1 MVEPTSSNS
10 NSSAVEPY
18 WRTSV
23 RFWVLPVLPT
33 PWILA
38 HWLELSPSWVA
49 EKSWLSSPL
58 SPSCSSSWLICAM
71 AGIAATASI
80 AKSAAN
86 SINFFIFYLPPSVT
100 PGRDSSVPH
109 VEQQPN
115 PLKNVGPCL
124 YASAVCV
131 GEHNPKSSLPRALGW
146 DASIH
151 RTAERSSSRKPLS
164 IRPHRYTVPE
174 RRQAS
179 LFTGLPRRV
188 LLGNSRHEKSRGVR
202 EPRPSCLL

>member
-1 MVEPTSSNS
+1 
-10 NSSAVEPY
+10 
-18 WRTSV
+18 
-23 RFWVLPVLPT
+23 
-33 PWILA
+33 
-38 HWLELSPSWVA
+38 
-49 EKSWLSSPL
+49 
-58 SPSCSSSWLICAM
+58 M

-151 RTAERSSSRKPLS
+151 RTAERDRPKSLISEPISSPLGGS
-164 IRPHRYTVPE
+164 
-174 RRQAS
+174 S
-179 LFTGLPRRV
+179 PRR
-188 LLGNSRHEKSRGVR
+188 
-202 EPRPSCLL
+202 